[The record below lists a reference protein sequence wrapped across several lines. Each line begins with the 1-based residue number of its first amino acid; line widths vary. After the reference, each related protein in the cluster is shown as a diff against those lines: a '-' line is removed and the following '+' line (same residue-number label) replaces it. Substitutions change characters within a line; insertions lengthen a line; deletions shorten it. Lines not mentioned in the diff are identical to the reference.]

1 MNGGARSDNH
11 HSNTDHDH
19 HHDADH
25 HPEAGASDVP
35 DDHVRHDD
43 LGVWAERTIKHPL
56 VMSTQPHANR
66 TELGEPS

>member
-25 HPEAGASDVP
+25 HPEDGASDVP
-35 DDHVRHDD
+35 DDHVRPDD
-43 LGVWAERTIKHPL
+43 PDVRAERTTRHPL
-56 VMSTQPHANR
+56 VVSTHPHAKPYR
-66 TELGEPS
+66 VR